1 MPGSLRGGSAP
12 LSMGA
17 PASGKRVAGRLF
29 VVCHFLSFSGFFNLH
44 VAELLGVKDL
54 ATLQALDK
62 LHVFVPGNDTYPGV
76 LADGCHCLGIIR
88 PNSSFR
94 KIVAIFSVIW
104 NGFLVNLCARGQNLF
119 SGA

>member
-104 NGFLVNLCARGQNLF
+104 NVFLVNLCARGQNLF